1 MTSSAAPRI
10 ACSLAPTAE
19 HARVF
24 NIQRYSLNDGAG
36 IRTLV
41 FFKGCPLHCPWCSNP
56 ESRSRDAVFVRR
68 EARCIHCAN
77 CAQDVD
83 ECPSGAYQRMG
94 DDYTQETLLAEVMK
108 DEVFFRVSGGG
119 VTLSGGE
126 VLSQAGFATRFLA
139 TLKSLGIATA
149 IETSGHGKQDALLE
163 MARHCDEVLYDFKI
177 MDAARAHAITGI
189 NLTRVLDNFAALYAQ
204 ASASTQLTPRLIPR
218 LPLIPGYTMDM
229 DNLVRVLD
237 FLAPYGLS
245 ELHLL
250 PFHQYGAGKYGLVGI
265 DYALGD
271 LEPPDEQAL
280 APFVERARAAGYRV
294 TVGG

>member
-1 MTSSAAPRI
+1 M
-10 ACSLAPTAE
+10 
-19 HARVF
+19 F

-56 ESRSRDAVFVRR
+56 ESRSRDAIFVRR
-68 EARCIHCAN
+68 EARCMHCAN

-126 VLSQAGFATRFLA
+126 VLLQPQFATRFLA
-139 TLKSLGIATA
+139 TLKSLGVATA
-149 IETSGHGKQDALLE
+149 IETSGHGRREALLE

-177 MDAARAHAITGI
+177 MDAARAHAVTGI
-189 NLTRVLDNFAALYAQ
+189 NLARVLDNFGALHAQ
-204 ASASTQLTPRLIPR
+204 AGDTTRLIPR
-218 LPLIPGYTMDM
+218 LPLIPGYTLDL
-229 DNLVRVLD
+229 DNLTRVLD

-265 DYALGD
+265 DYALAG

-280 APFVERARAAGYRV
+280 APFVERAQAAGYRV